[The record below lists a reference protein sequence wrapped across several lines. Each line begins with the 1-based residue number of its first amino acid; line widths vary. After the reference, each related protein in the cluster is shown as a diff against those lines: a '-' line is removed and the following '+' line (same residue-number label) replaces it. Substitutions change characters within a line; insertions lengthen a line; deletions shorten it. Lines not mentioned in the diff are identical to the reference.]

1 MDFYNILLIYM
12 HKTLYTQA
20 EILYLLNGTFP
31 FWFSCF
37 SNQSMI
43 SIGVFTGDC
52 IKDTRPEK
60 IVCISLPH
68 TKCNFIHLI
77 QDFVLC
83 TCIQCFMHIN
93 QKYVLKIHICRFIFK
108 ELTNNTALFLLSSTV
123 WWSPPLFVSFGR
135 IEHYSFF
142 LVIIGI
148 KIITNNTLLINL
160 LSESA
165 VSCLLPVRSVSFIFC
180 T

>member
-1 MDFYNILLIYM
+1 MIFILIHSFRVDLRLLSYIVV
-12 HKTLYTQA
+12 
-20 EILYLLNGTFP
+20 YLPLHFGLSYF
-31 FWFSCF
+31 F
-37 SNQSMI
+37 NQSMI
-43 SIGVFTGDC
+43 SIGVFSGDC
-52 IKDTRPEK
+52 IEDTRPEK

-123 WWSPPLFVSFGR
+123 WWSPQLFFSFGR
-135 IEHYSFF
+135 IEHYSLNAF
-142 LVIIGI
+142 
-148 KIITNNTLLINL
+148 
-160 LSESA
+160 
-165 VSCLLPVRSVSFIFC
+165 
-180 T
+180 